1 MDEKC
6 HMEREEDKAEATKSK
21 EKLKKSRV
29 LISLK
34 SLIYLQLPSCYHQNE
49 GNRGIRPKYDSYY
62 LFNQCPNQIF
72 YQIRDTGLL
81 RLPKPMR
88 KYLNMKRNLKY
99 YKFHEDFSHST
110 AECFSL
116 REEIESF
123 ILSRCLEE
131 FVANMRQANKST
143 EQDKVNRF
151 LI

>member
-1 MDEKC
+1 MK
-6 HMEREEDKAEATKSK
+6 
-21 EKLKKSRV
+21 
-29 LISLK
+29 
-34 SLIYLQLPSCYHQNE
+34 
-49 GNRGIRPKYDSYY
+49 
-62 LFNQCPNQIF
+62 
-72 YQIRDTGLL
+72 
-81 RLPKPMR
+81 
-88 KYLNMKRNLKY
+88 KYLNMKRSLKY

-131 FVANMRQANKST
+131 FVADMQQAKKST